1 MVLCCCQ
8 RHWLLSNPAS
18 LWHRVRVPPL
28 PPLSQLTDHGCC
40 CYCVCVPLCSYC
52 AAVFIVLVFVSLTHS
67 VHVVANVAQ
76 VAATMSPIRTRA
88 CQTTD
93 DLMEGTVPPYSVVP
107 SPVTRGGGAVVSPA
121 TTAISS
127 AAPSPA
133 TRRTSRPVLVQ
144 PRPQHSTVAV
154 KDVDYQARPPV
165 AAGHARGPSQH
176 SMRSPPPTL
185 PQEHIVLRDWLAL
198 QPTSFRASDRRSAG
212 ASILF
217 SPTHRSPQPHVLPP
231 ITQHQHAVANND
243 SPLSD
248 QQLLDAA
255 DAGIDTELAV
265 DLPVREY
272 VRSAN
277 SFRVQQ
283 QQLSQ
288 THYASS
294 QHRHSVSHR
303 DAFM

>member
-1 MVLCCCQ
+1 
-8 RHWLLSNPAS
+8 
-18 LWHRVRVPPL
+18 
-28 PPLSQLTDHGCC
+28 
-40 CYCVCVPLCSYC
+40 
-52 AAVFIVLVFVSLTHS
+52 
-67 VHVVANVAQ
+67 
-76 VAATMSPIRTRA
+76 
-88 CQTTD
+88 
-93 DLMEGTVPPYSVVP
+93 
-107 SPVTRGGGAVVSPA
+107 
-121 TTAISS
+121 
-127 AAPSPA
+127 
-133 TRRTSRPVLVQ
+133 
-144 PRPQHSTVAV
+144 
-154 KDVDYQARPPV
+154 
-165 AAGHARGPSQH
+165 
-176 SMRSPPPTL
+176 MRSPPPTL

-231 ITQHQHAVANND
+231 VTQHQHAVANND